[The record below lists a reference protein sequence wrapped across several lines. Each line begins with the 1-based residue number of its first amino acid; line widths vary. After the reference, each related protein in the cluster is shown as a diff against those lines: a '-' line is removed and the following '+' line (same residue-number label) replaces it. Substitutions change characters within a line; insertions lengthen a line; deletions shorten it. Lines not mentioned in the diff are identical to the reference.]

1 MKPEPSA
8 AAPIPDTILH
18 ILLAEDD
25 TSHAELIQRAFEA
38 QGEPVRLT
46 VVRHLREAREALAV
60 ALPDLV
66 ITDLRLPDGKGTELL
81 PQEGSNTSYP
91 VIVMTCYGNEA
102 IAVEAMKAGAL
113 DYLVKSE
120 ATLSAMPHIV
130 KCTLSKWHEII
141 ERKRAQEALRQAYA
155 ELETRV
161 QERTSE
167 LVQAN
172 ETLRREIVQRA
183 RVERALRES
192 KQRFRA
198 LAETVPDIVFT
209 VCPDGRVDY
218 TNPRFHEFT
227 GQPCDSE
234 KGFSWM
240 RALHPEEVELVNE
253 RRKHCLQTGE
263 PYEMKHRLRH
273 RDGEY
278 RWVMCRAQP
287 IRDEAGHIIKWFG
300 SCSDID
306 DLIQAQTSL
315 QEADH
320 RKNEF
325 LAMLAH
331 ELRNPLGPI
340 RNAVELLR
348 RIGPQHP
355 QHQWAE
361 DVIDRQTAHLVRLVD
376 DLLDVSRITRGKVE
390 LKKDTIELS
399 DIVARAIEVTRPL
412 LDERK
417 HAFTVT
423 LPTAPVYLEGDSI
436 RLIQVLGNLLNNA
449 AKYTPKGGALWL
461 TANRDGSDIELR
473 VRDTG
478 LGIPAEILP
487 QVFDLFT
494 QAERTLD
501 RSQGGLGIGLTIVRR
516 LVELHGG
523 TVCVSSPGPGQGSE
537 FVVRL
542 PVLPELSPT
551 DTLPK
556 KPIRL

>member
-1 MKPEPSA
+1 
-8 AAPIPDTILH
+8 
-18 ILLAEDD
+18 
-25 TSHAELIQRAFEA
+25 
-38 QGEPVRLT
+38 
-46 VVRHLREAREALAV
+46 
-60 ALPDLV
+60 
-66 ITDLRLPDGKGTELL
+66 
-81 PQEGSNTSYP
+81 
-91 VIVMTCYGNEA
+91 
-102 IAVEAMKAGAL
+102 
-113 DYLVKSE
+113 
-120 ATLSAMPHIV
+120 
-130 KCTLSKWHEII
+130 
-141 ERKRAQEALRQAYA
+141 
-155 ELETRV
+155 
-161 QERTSE
+161 
-167 LVQAN
+167 
-172 ETLRREIVQRA
+172 
-183 RVERALRES
+183 
-192 KQRFRA
+192 
-198 LAETVPDIVFT
+198 
-209 VCPDGRVDY
+209 
-218 TNPRFHEFT
+218 
-227 GQPCDSE
+227 
-234 KGFSWM
+234 M
-240 RALHPEEVELVNE
+240 RALHPEEVEPVNE
-253 RRKHCLQTGE
+253 HRKHCLQTGE

-287 IRDEAGHIIKWFG
+287 IRDEAGRIIKWFG

-331 ELRNPLGPI
+331 ELRNPSGPI

-361 DVIDRQTAHLVRLVD
+361 DVIDWQTAHLVRLVD

-390 LKKDTIELS
+390 LKKDTVELS
-399 DIVARAIEVTRPL
+399 NIVARAIEITRPL

-417 HAFTVT
+417 HAFAVT
-423 LPTAPVYLEGDSI
+423 LPPTPVCLEGDDI
-436 RLIQVLGNLLNNA
+436 RLVQILGNLLNNA
-449 AKYTPKGGALWL
+449 VKYTPKGGSIWL
-461 TANRDGSDIELR
+461 TATREGSELVLR

-478 LGIPAEILP
+478 LGIPTEILP
-487 QVFDLFT
+487 YVFDPFT

>member
-1 MKPEPSA
+1 MKPEMSA
-8 AAPIPDTILH
+8 VAQAAEAPLH
-18 ILLAEDD
+18 VLLAEDD
-25 TSHAELIQRAFEA
+25 PGHAELIQRAFEA
-38 QGEPVRLT
+38 QKEPIRLT
-46 VVRHLREAREALAV
+46 VVRHLREARQAIAA

-66 ITDLRLPDGKGTELL
+66 ITDLRLPDGSGIELL
-81 PQEGSNTSYP
+81 PPEGSNRPYP

-120 ATLSAMPHIV
+120 VTLSAMPQIV
-130 KCTLSKWHEII
+130 KCTLGKWHETV

-155 ELETRV
+155 ELELRV
-161 QERTSE
+161 QERTAE
-167 LVQAN
+167 LVKAN
-172 ETLRREIVQRA
+172 ESLRHEIVERK
-183 RVERALRES
+183 RVERALRET
-192 KQRFRA
+192 KRKFRA
-198 LAETVPDIVFT
+198 LAETVPEIVFT

-218 TNPRFHEFT
+218 TNPRFQEFT
-227 GQPCDSE
+227 GQSCDSE

-240 RALHPEEVELVNE
+240 QALHPEDVESINE
-253 RRKHCLQTGE
+253 RRKHCLRTGE
-263 PYEMKHRLRH
+263 AYEMKHRLRH

-278 RWVMCRAQP
+278 RWVLCRAQP
-287 IRDEAGHIIKWFG
+287 IRDDAGRIIKWFG

-306 DLIQAQTSL
+306 DLIQAQESL
-315 QEADH
+315 RDANH

-348 RIGPQHP
+348 RIGPNHP
-355 QHQWAE
+355 HRQWAE

-376 DLLDVSRITRGKVE
+376 DLLDVARITRGKVE
-390 LKKDTIELS
+390 LKKDTVELS
-399 DIVARAIEVTRPL
+399 NIVARAIEITRPL

-423 LPTAPVYLEGDSI
+423 LPPTPVYLEGDDI
-436 RLIQVLGNLLNNA
+436 RLVQILGNLLNNA
-449 AKYTPKGGALWL
+449 AKYTPKGGSIWL
-461 TANRDGSDIELR
+461 TAARENCELVLR

-478 LGIPAEILP
+478 LGIPTEILP
-487 QVFDLFT
+487 YVFDLFT

-523 TVCVSSPGPGQGSE
+523 NVCATSAGPGQGSE

-542 PVLPELSPT
+542 PVLPDRSPS
-551 DTLPK
+551 
-556 KPIRL
+556 